1 MSDILVLA
9 INPGSTS
16 MKFAVYEGEKP
27 ILVKTL
33 RHSIEEISKYNS
45 IVDQFDFR
53 KGLIIDA
60 LVEEGIAVD
69 SIKHIIG
76 RGGLTWPVES
86 GVYRVNNLML
96 QHAREGVMGQHAS
109 NLGPLIADFVALQIP
124 GAKAYIADPVVT
136 DELEEIARIAGHPRF
151 ERVSIFHAL
160 NQKAIARMHAR
171 KTGKTY
177 EELNLIVI
185 HLGGGISVGA
195 HKKGKVIDVNNAL
208 NGEGPFS
215 PERSGTLPVFQLI
228 DLCFSGK
235 FSKDQIQR
243 MVVGEGG
250 YVAYLGTNN
259 AMEVQQSAAKGDRK
273 ARLIQDA
280 LGYQVAKLIGEMA
293 VVLDGNIDAILLT
306 GGLAHNEYLTDYI
319 TRKTSFIGQ
328 VFVYPGEDE
337 LQALAMNALRVAR
350 GETESRIYTGR
361 KEDQKIVLSE
371 E

>member
-9 INPGSTS
+9 VNPGSTS
-16 MKFAVYEGEKP
+16 TKFAVYEGENP
-27 ILVKTL
+27 VLVKTL
-33 RHSIEEISKYNS
+33 RHSIEEISKYRS

-60 LVEEGIAVD
+60 LVEEGISVD

-76 RGGLTWPVES
+76 RGGLTWPMES
-86 GVYRVNNLML
+86 GVYLVNNLML
-96 QHAREGVMGQHAS
+96 EHAREGVMGQHAS
-109 NLGPLIADFVALQIP
+109 NLGPLVADYVALQIP

-160 NQKAIARMHAR
+160 NQKAIARLHAR
-171 KTGKTY
+171 KVGQAY
-177 EELNLIVI
+177 EEMNLIVT

-195 HKKGKVIDVNNAL
+195 HKKGRVIDVNNAL

-215 PERSGTLPVFQLI
+215 PERSGTLPVYQVVE
-228 DLCFSGK
+228 LCFSGK
-235 FSKDQIQR
+235 FTREQIMR

-250 YVAYLGTNN
+250 YVGYLGTNN
-259 AMEVQQSAAKGDRK
+259 AQEVQRLAETGDPQ

-293 VVLDGNIDAILLT
+293 VVLSGNVDAILLT
-306 GGLAHNEYLTDYI
+306 GGLAHNRYLTDYL
-319 TRKTSFIGQ
+319 TARTTFIAP
-328 VFVYPGEDE
+328 VHIYPGEDE

-350 GETESRIYTGR
+350 GETEPRVYTGHPPTTPAHP
-361 KEDQKIVLSE
+361 
-371 E
+371 